1 MKKEIVGLFSNNEND
16 KRLTNFSNSLEY
28 RNK

>member
-16 KRLTNFSNSLEY
+16 KRLTNFSNSLEN